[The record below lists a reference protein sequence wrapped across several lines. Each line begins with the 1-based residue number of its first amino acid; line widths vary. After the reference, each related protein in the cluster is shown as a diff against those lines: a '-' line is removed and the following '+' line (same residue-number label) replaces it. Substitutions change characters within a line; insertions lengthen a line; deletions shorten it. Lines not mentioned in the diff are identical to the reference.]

1 MISKKRAWILTTV
14 TLLAGVILGL
24 GIASKSN
31 WMPAGVAKSGIGE
44 TPAPVRL
51 DVDKPAAT
59 NYPPAGSVD
68 LVNTGKAFVE
78 VAQQVMPTVVS
89 VTSTKVVRGRN
100 PFSEFF
106 RDDLFGRQ
114 FRDRHRNQRE
124 QRQEGLGSGVI
135 ISPDGYVLTNNHV
148 IREAE
153 EISVLLDRKEYKA
166 KVIGV
171 DSKTDLAII
180 KISEKNLP
188 VVKLGNSDNLQVGEW
203 VLAIGNPF
211 SLQLQHSVTAG
222 IVSGKGRNQVGI
234 GDIDYEDFI
243 QTDAAINPGNSGG
256 ALVNLRGEL
265 VGINTAIVANS
276 WGGGNLGI
284 GFAIPINLAKQIM
297 EQLIASGKVVRGWL
311 GVYIQTANEN
321 MVKELDLPSAE
332 GALVSDVTANSPAE
346 RAGIKDGDFIISFDG
361 KKISDSNQ
369 LMHLIASYKP
379 GTRISVKLIRDGNE
393 KVLAVML
400 GERPED
406 NEVPRLTSSGG
417 EMNRLGIEVSNLT
430 AELAREFGID
440 TETLEGRNPTGAA
453 GVVVTDIVA
462 GSVADKEGV
471 QVGDVI
477 REINRE
483 TVRSVREFNRI
494 ADKLR
499 PGDTVL
505 LRLIRGENKF
515 FVALKAEND

>member
-1 MISKKRAWILTTV
+1 MIAKRKIWILTAI
-14 TLLAGVILGL
+14 TLLAGVVLGL
-24 GIASKSN
+24 GIASNSN
-31 WMPAGVAKSGIGE
+31 WTKSGIAE
-44 TPAPVRL
+44 PSAIPAKL
-51 DVDKPAAT
+51 AEDKPAAAS
-59 NYPPAGSVD
+59 PPDSRSLD
-68 LVNTGKAFVE
+68 LINTGKAFVA

-89 VTSTKVVRGRN
+89 VTSTKVVRSRN

-106 RDDLFGRQ
+106 REDWLRPEGFGRQ
-114 FRDRHRNQRE
+114 FRERNRNQRE

-135 ISPDGYVLTNNHV
+135 ISADGYILTNNHV

-153 EISVLLDRKEYKA
+153 EIAVSLDRKEYKA
-166 KVIGV
+166 KVIGS
-171 DSKTDLAII
+171 DPKTDLAVI

-188 VVKLGNSDNLQVGEW
+188 VVKLGNSDDLEVGEW

-222 IVSGKGRNQVGI
+222 IVSGKGRNRVGI

-311 GVYIQTANEN
+311 GVYIQTANES
-321 MVKELDLPSAE
+321 MVKELELPSTE
-332 GALVSDVTANSPAE
+332 GALVSDVTADSPAE
-346 RAGIKDGDFIISFDG
+346 KAGLKDGDFIIAFDG
-361 KKISDSNQ
+361 KKVIDSNQ
-369 LMHLIASYKP
+369 LMHLIATYKP
-379 GTRISVKLIRDGNE
+379 GTHIPVKLVRDGRE
-393 KVLAVML
+393 KTLTVAL
-400 GERPED
+400 GERPD
-406 NEVPRLTSSGG
+406 DDKTPRLTSSGG
-417 EMNRLGIEVSNLT
+417 DVNRLGLEVANLT
-430 AELAREFGID
+430 AELARELDIK
-440 TETLEGRNPTGAA
+440 LES
-453 GVVVTDIVA
+453 GVVVTDVQE
-462 GSVADKEGV
+462 GSVAEKEGV
-471 QVGDVI
+471 QAGDVI
-477 REINRE
+477 REMNRE

-494 ADKLR
+494 VGALK

-505 LRLIRGENKF
+505 LRIVRGENKF
-515 FVALKAEND
+515 FVALKLENE

>member
-1 MISKKRAWILTTV
+1 MIMKRKAWIITAI

-24 GIASKSN
+24 GIASNFN
-31 WMPAGVAKSGIGE
+31 WTKTGIARETGVVKLGA
-44 TPAPVRL
+44 
-51 DVDKPAAT
+51 DKPAAT
-59 NYPPAGSVD
+59 SHLD
-68 LVNTGKAFVE
+68 LINTGKAFVE

-89 VTSTKVVRGRN
+89 ITSTKVVAGRN

-106 RDDLFGRQ
+106 HEDWFGRQ
-114 FRDRHRNQRE
+114 FRGRPQGPGQRD
-124 QRQEGLGSGVI
+124 QRQVGLGSGVI
-135 ISPDGYVLTNNHV
+135 ISAEGYILTNNHV

-153 EISVLLDRKEYKA
+153 EILVQLDRKEYKA
-166 KVIGV
+166 KAIGV
-171 DSKTDLAII
+171 DPKTDLAVI
-180 KISEKNLP
+180 KIDEKSLP
-188 VVKLGNSDNLQVGEW
+188 VVKLGNSDDLEVGEW

-265 VGINTAIVANS
+265 VGVNTAIVANS
-276 WGGGNLGI
+276 WSGGNLGI

-311 GVYIQTANEN
+311 GVYIQTANES
-321 MVKELDLPSAE
+321 VAKELDLPSTE

-346 RAGIKDGDFIISFDG
+346 KSGLKDGDFITVFDG

-369 LMHLIASYKP
+369 LMHLIATYKP
-379 GTRISVKLIRDGNE
+379 GTRIAVRLIRDGRE
-393 KVLAVML
+393 KTLTVML
-400 GERPED
+400 GERPDDDE
-406 NEVPRLTSSGG
+406 PARLTSSGG
-417 EMNRLGIEVSNLT
+417 EVNRLGLEVANLT
-430 AELAREFGID
+430 EDLARELEI
-440 TETLEGRNPTGAA
+440 ETGS
-453 GVVVTDIVA
+453 GVVVTEVEN

-471 QVGDVI
+471 QAGDVI
-477 REINRE
+477 REVNRE
-483 TVRSVREFNRI
+483 TVRSAREFNQIVDR
-494 ADKLR
+494 LN

-505 LRLIRGENKF
+505 LRLGRGENKF
-515 FVALKAEND
+515 FVALKVENA

>member
-1 MISKKRAWILTTV
+1 MIAKRKIWILTAI

-24 GIASKSN
+24 GIASNFN
-31 WMPAGVAKSGIGE
+31 WTKSGIAE
-44 TPAPVRL
+44 PTTIPAKLADDQPAPRE
-51 DVDKPAAT
+51 DAAS
-59 NYPPAGSVD
+59 PPASRSLD
-68 LVNTGKAFVE
+68 LINTGKAFVE

-89 VTSTKVVRGRN
+89 VTSTKVVRSRN

-106 RDDLFGRQ
+106 REDWLRPEGFGRQ
-114 FRDRHRNQRE
+114 FREWHRYQRE

-135 ISPDGYVLTNNHV
+135 ISADGYILTNNHV

-153 EISVLLDRKEYKA
+153 EISVLMDRKEYKA
-166 KVIGV
+166 KVIGN
-171 DSKTDLAII
+171 DPKTDLAVI

-188 VVKLGNSDNLQVGEW
+188 VVKLGNSDDLEVGEW

-222 IVSGKGRNQVGI
+222 IVSGKGRNRVGI

-276 WGGGNLGI
+276 WSGGNLGI

-311 GVYIQTANEN
+311 GVYIQTPNES
-321 MVKELDLPSAE
+321 MVKELHLPSTE

-346 RAGIKDGDFIISFDG
+346 KAGLKDGDFIIAFDG
-361 KKISDSNQ
+361 KKVFDSNQ
-369 LMHLIASYKP
+369 LMHLIATYKP
-379 GTRISVKLIRDGNE
+379 GARIAVKLMRDGRE
-393 KVLAVML
+393 KTLTVAL
-400 GERPED
+400 GERPD
-406 NEVPRLTSSGG
+406 DDKAPRLTSAGG
-417 EMNRLGIEVSNLT
+417 AANQLGLEVANLT
-430 AELAREFGID
+430 AELAREFDIK
-440 TETLEGRNPTGAA
+440 LESPT
-453 GVVVTDIVA
+453 GVVVMDVQE
-462 GSVADKEGV
+462 GSVAEKEGV

-477 REINRE
+477 REVNRE

-494 ADKLR
+494 AGALK

-505 LRLIRGENKF
+505 LRIVRGENKF
-515 FVALKAEND
+515 FVALKLENE

>member
-1 MISKKRAWILTTV
+1 MIAKRKIWFLTAV

-24 GIASKSN
+24 GIASN
-31 WMPAGVAKSGIGE
+31 FDWTKSGIAHE
-44 TPAPVRL
+44 TPAGAAPVN
-51 DVDKPAAT
+51 VAGAAKPSANKPAMA
-59 NYPPAGSVD
+59 NPDFY
-68 LVNTGKAFVE
+68 NTGKAFVE

-106 RDDLFGRQ
+106 HEDLFGRQ
-114 FRDRHRNQRE
+114 FRNWNRNQRGE
-124 QRQEGLGSGVI
+124 QRQAGLGSGVI
-135 ISPDGYVLTNNHV
+135 ISPDGYILTNNHV
-148 IREAE
+148 IKEAE

-166 KVIGV
+166 KVIGI
-171 DSKTDLAII
+171 DPKTDLAVIR
-180 KISEKNLP
+180 ISEKNLP
-188 VVKLGNSDNLQVGEW
+188 AVKLGDSDNLEVGEW

-265 VGINTAIVANS
+265 VGLNTAIVANS

-297 EQLIASGKVVRGWL
+297 DQLIASGKVVRGWL
-311 GVYIQTANEN
+311 GVYIQTASES
-321 MVKELDLPSAE
+321 MVEELNLPSTE
-332 GALVSDVTANSPAE
+332 GALVSDVTASSPAE
-346 RAGIKDGDFIISFDG
+346 KAGIKDGDFIIAFDG
-361 KKISDSNQ
+361 KKIFDSNQ
-369 LMHLIASYKP
+369 LMHLIATYKP
-379 GTRISVKLIRDGNE
+379 GSRIPVKLIRDGRE
-393 KVLAVML
+393 RTLTVALA
-400 GERPED
+400 ERPDDEAI
-406 NEVPRLTSSGG
+406 PRLTSTGG
-417 EMNRLGIEVSNLT
+417 EMNRLGLEVNNLT
-430 AELAREFGID
+430 EALTREFGIVD
-440 TETLEGRNPTGAA
+440 EF
-453 GVVVTDIVA
+453 GVVVTDVA
-462 GSVADKEGV
+462 EGGIAEKEGV

-477 REINRE
+477 REVNRE

-494 ADKLR
+494 VNEFK

-505 LRLIRGENKF
+505 LRISRGENKF
-515 FVALKAEND
+515 FVALKVEND